1 MKRLA
6 CLLGIALPG
15 LLHAQPVPY
24 GLSVDR
30 DNVRIRQPVE
40 VVVNFGAASRWCGLR
55 VDLGDGDVRDIL
67 VDDFPLVLR
76 KQYAAAGR
84 YVVRAEGRFVLR
96 GIQSAPGC
104 VGAARALT
112 VVVGEAR
119 SNAPGLRPDAATDE
133 EQRTREDRDERDQRR
148 AEASRERQRR
158 DAVLAAERGKRESE
172 ERRQAPNRDFGR
184 VTVPAPVPAAT
195 PPRTPEAAS
204 SKPRDGTLK
213 VF

>member
-1 MKRLA
+1 MNRLS
-6 CLLGIALPG
+6 CLIGIALPG

-30 DNVRIRQPVE
+30 DHVRIRQPVE

-76 KQYAAAGR
+76 KPYAAAGR

-119 SNAPGLRPDAATDE
+119 SNAPGSRPDAATNDE
-133 EQRTREDRDERDQRR
+133 PRTREDRDERDRRR
-148 AEASRERQRR
+148 AEAARDRQRR
-158 DAVLAAERGKRESE
+158 DADLALERGERESE
-172 ERRQAPNRDFGR
+172 ARREAPNPDVGR
-184 VTVPAPVPAAT
+184 VPVPAAVPAAT
-195 PPRTPEAAS
+195 PPRVPAAAAS
-204 SKPRDGTLK
+204 RPRDRTLQ